1 MQPNLRILPLGD
13 RALVIEFGGPFSA
26 ELSARIAAAAHRL
39 RGSPP
44 PGVLD
49 VVPAYTT
56 LTLHFDPAS
65 IGSGNT
71 PFEVL
76 AEQVGAWL
84 DDEPG
89 TAAAPSRLVE
99 IPVCYG
105 GGFGE
110 DLETLAR
117 QHGLSIAEV
126 IAIHSGAEYAV
137 NMLGFV
143 PGFAYLG
150 GLDPR
155 LFTPRHSAPRI
166 RVPAGTLGI
175 GGEQT
180 GIYPLEAPGGWQLI
194 GRTPL
199 RLFTPEAEPPCLLTA
214 GDRVRFLPISPSQ
227 FANLAERSE

>member
-1 MQPNLRILPLGD
+1 MQPNIRILPMGD
-13 RALVIEFGGPFSA
+13 RALVIEFGDTSSI
-26 ELSARIAAAAHRL
+26 ELSARIAAAAYRL

-71 PFEVL
+71 PFEAL
-76 AEQVGAWL
+76 AEQISAWL
-84 DDEPG
+84 NDEPA
-89 TAAAPSRLVE
+89 TAAPPSRMVE

-105 GGFGE
+105 GAFGE
-110 DLETLAR
+110 DLEALAR
-117 QHGLSIAEV
+117 QHGLSTADV
-126 IAIHSGAEYAV
+126 IAIHSGAEYTV
-137 NMLGFV
+137 HMLGFV

-155 LFTPRHSAPRI
+155 LFTPRRSAPRL

-199 RLFTPEAEPPCLLTA
+199 RLFTPQREPPCLLTA

-227 FANLAERSE
+227 FAILAGRNE

>member
-1 MQPNLRILPLGD
+1 MGD
-13 RALVIEFGGPFSA
+13 RALVVEYGEPSSP
-26 ELSARIAAAAHRL
+26 ELSTRIAAIAHSLRAAPL
-39 RGSPP
+39 

-49 VVPAYTT
+49 LVPAYTT

-65 IGSGNT
+65 IDGNA
-71 PFEVL
+71 PFDTL
-76 AEQVGAWL
+76 AEQLGAWL
-84 DDEPG
+84 EAG
-89 TAAAPSRLVE
+89 AAQAPAPSRLVE

-105 GGFGE
+105 GSFGIDLE
-110 DLETLAR
+110 DLAHR
-117 QHGLSIAEV
+117 HGLGTADV
-126 IAIHSGAEYAV
+126 IAIHSGAEYTV
-137 NMLGFV
+137 HMLGFV

-155 LFTPRHSAPRI
+155 LFTARRDAPRA

-180 GIYPLEAPGGWQLI
+180 GIYPLDAPGGWHLI

-199 RLFTPEAEPPCLLTA
+199 RLFAPQREPPCLLNA

-227 FANLAERSE
+227 FAALAGCSA

>member
-1 MQPNLRILPLGD
+1 MQPNVRILPLGD
-13 RALVIEFGGPFSA
+13 RALVIEFGGPSSPI
-26 ELSARIAAAAHRL
+26 LSARIAAAARRL
-39 RGSPP
+39 RGSSP

-49 VVPAYTT
+49 VVPAYST

-65 IGSGNT
+65 ISRGDT
-71 PFEVL
+71 PFEAL

-84 DDEPG
+84 NDEPG
-89 TAAAPSRLVE
+89 NATPPSRQVE

-105 GGFGE
+105 GAFGE

-117 QHGLSIAEV
+117 QHGLSTGEV

-137 NMLGFV
+137 HMLGFV

-155 LFTPRHSAPRI
+155 LFTPRRSAPRL

-199 RLFTPEAEPPCLLTA
+199 RLFTPQADPPCLLNA
-214 GDRVRFLPISPSQ
+214 GDRVRFLPVSPSQ
-227 FANLAERSE
+227 FAILAERNE